1 MKNCF
6 LDQYSKNST
15 IFINSGKTKAS
26 KTLNIRS
33 IHNFIKYGIYKECI
47 NTQVEICLL
56 AEENWYFFYFWA
68 AFKYHIKNNWQFF
81 KNDQHPLIW
90 SPEILQKIYTN
101 LYFLNIVSSM
111 AWKTQNC
118 DIKNYMKTWN
128 KFPRLSQACPSFRF
142 AKLVFTPCN
151 PSMCCK

>member
-1 MKNCF
+1 MKTLYRKKSCF

-56 AEENWYFFYFWA
+56 AEEN
-68 AFKYHIKNNWQFF
+68 
-81 KNDQHPLIW
+81 
-90 SPEILQKIYTN
+90 
-101 LYFLNIVSSM
+101 
-111 AWKTQNC
+111 
-118 DIKNYMKTWN
+118 
-128 KFPRLSQACPSFRF
+128 
-142 AKLVFTPCN
+142 
-151 PSMCCK
+151 